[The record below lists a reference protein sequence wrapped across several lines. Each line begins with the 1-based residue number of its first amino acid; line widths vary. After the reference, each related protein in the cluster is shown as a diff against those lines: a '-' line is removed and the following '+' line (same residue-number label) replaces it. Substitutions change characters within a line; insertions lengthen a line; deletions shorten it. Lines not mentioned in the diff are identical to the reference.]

1 MNLKVICT
9 AFFAFTIS
17 CSYAETKTPDIL
29 SSISPSSVQY
39 LSTTESSEVK
49 GEYRYCSSYGLGCL
63 PVTWSS
69 TKPIQ
74 KAGYYIQSYGQ
85 YLGYY
90 VSRKN

>member
-49 GEYRYCSSYGLGCL
+49 GEYRYCSS
-63 PVTWSS
+63 
-69 TKPIQ
+69 
-74 KAGYYIQSYGQ
+74 
-85 YLGYY
+85 
-90 VSRKN
+90 